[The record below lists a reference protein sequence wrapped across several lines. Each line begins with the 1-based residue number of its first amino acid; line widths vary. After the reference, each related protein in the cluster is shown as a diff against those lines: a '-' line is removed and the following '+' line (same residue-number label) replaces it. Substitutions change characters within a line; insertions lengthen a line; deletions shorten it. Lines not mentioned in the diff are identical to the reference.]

1 MRKHGRT
8 LRCAPTGQT
17 TTFLPRR
24 GGPLCPPDHTRRIT
38 SATRGVVPLCTG
50 KSAIPYD
57 YVEYEDL
64 NEGGRLVWDVLGKEA
79 ALKLIRA
86 VGGVRLYLQ
95 DASRLERRA
104 RLRMARELLARGED
118 PEEVRRKVKIPIRN
132 ARNIT

>member
-1 MRKHGRT
+1 M
-8 LRCAPTGQT
+8 
-17 TTFLPRR
+17 
-24 GGPLCPPDHTRRIT
+24 
-38 SATRGVVPLCTG
+38 
-50 KSAIPYD
+50 
-57 YVEYEDL
+57 
-64 NEGGRLVWDVLGKEA
+64 WDVLGKEA